1 VPVAPRAS
9 ERVAG
14 EAVIVKSGFGAG
26 LTTMVTVVECT
37 KLPLVP
43 VMVRVKVPDG
53 VVALVVTDKLDDPE
67 PVTDAGLN
75 DAPAPVGNPLTVKPT
90 LLLNPPDP
98 VTVVVYEVLP
108 PAVTVAEAGVAEM
121 EKSPTTGAFT
131 TSETD
136 EVWLSVPLVPV
147 MVSGEVPVG
156 VVLAVVMVR
165 VEEPDV
171 VTEVGLKLAVA
182 PAGNPVTL
190 KFTVPVNPPVGLTVT
205 V

>member
-1 VPVAPRAS
+1 VPRATV
-9 ERVAG
+9 RVAG

-26 LTTMVTVVECT
+26 FTTRVTVVEWT
-37 KLPLVP
+37 NVLLVP
-43 VMVRVKVPDG
+43 VMVSVKVPD
-53 VVALVVTDKLDDPE
+53 VVAAVVVTDKLDEPE
-67 PVTDAGLN
+67 PVTDVGLN
-75 DAPAPVGNPLTVKPT
+75 TALAPAGKPLTVKPT
-90 LLLNPPDP
+90 LPVNPPDP

-131 TSETD
+131 TNETD
-136 EVWLSVPLVPV
+136 EVWLSAPLVPV

-190 KFTVPVNPPVGLTVT
+190 KFTAPVNPPVGLTVT